1 MANLAVLRH
10 DRHMVH
16 TVLLAVSLGV
26 SAVAFAA
33 YMWDTRD
40 ERREFARRVERAQ
53 RIREAACGGRIPR
66 GRIRG

>member
-1 MANLAVLRH
+1 VLRH
-10 DRHMVH
+10 DRV
-16 TVLLAVSLGV
+16 VLRTALLVASLV
-26 SAVAFAA
+26 MAAVAFAA
-33 YMWDTRD
+33 YLWDTRD